1 MVELHSGDFPKNIL
15 LTVPKGRALAIGG
28 QTFSTDDL
36 PQKLF
41 ATFVSLENV
50 KMGWRKI
57 TLVKYSVEPIF
68 NLRIII
74 RQDEYENE
82 YFDQNS
88 INRICSLISQPEMRI
103 VRSAVLQ
110 DQFVQQNTKERSYW
124 LYNLDDKYNAFF
136 SKDGVIW
143 KISILR
149 CEDGYYYEY
158 YKSKDNQIFR
168 KVEDRSVLLNEPRA
182 VKPVVFFD
190 AKAFVKERKMS
201 LAFA

>member
-68 NLRIII
+68 NL
-74 RQDEYENE
+74 
-82 YFDQNS
+82 
-88 INRICSLISQPEMRI
+88 
-103 VRSAVLQ
+103 
-110 DQFVQQNTKERSYW
+110 
-124 LYNLDDKYNAFF
+124 
-136 SKDGVIW
+136 
-143 KISILR
+143 
-149 CEDGYYYEY
+149 
-158 YKSKDNQIFR
+158 
-168 KVEDRSVLLNEPRA
+168 
-182 VKPVVFFD
+182 
-190 AKAFVKERKMS
+190 
-201 LAFA
+201 

>member
-1 MVELHSGDFPKNIL
+1 MVELRSGDFPKNIL

-41 ATFVSLENV
+41 ATFVALENV

-57 TLVKYSVEPIF
+57 TLAKYSVEPIF

-74 RQDEYENE
+74 RQDEYGNE

-88 INRICSLISQPEMRI
+88 INRICSLISQPEMKI

-110 DQFVQQNTKERSYW
+110 DQFVQQNTKERPYW
-124 LYNLDDKYNAFF
+124 LYNSDDRYYAFF
-136 SKDGVIW
+136 SEEGVIW
-143 KISILR
+143 KTSILR
-149 CEDGYYYEY
+149 CEGGYYYEY
-158 YKSKDNQIFR
+158 YKSKNDQIFR
-168 KVEDRSVLLNEPRA
+168 KVEDRSTLLDEPRA